1 MNFQKHLPEL
11 RKFFTDY
18 EFAEQTALSLEWQ
31 KTEILWEEWNLKP
44 PAGCHYLLLTF
55 PEGYIQ
61 NHFLS
66 ALMQCLLTEENCY
79 EGYQLDG
86 SDMEH
91 RRKLLQSGIR
101 EDYGYQELRLKEV
114 SAPAILKHFESYLP
128 CYFRRGKFYD
138 IPFLK
143 QFLPEASCIELGG
156 YWVSDHEYLCIE
168 HNRML
173 LLACGIWD

>member
-1 MNFQKHLPEL
+1 MVLNTYMY
-11 RKFFTDY
+11 TDY

-114 SAPAILKHFESYLP
+114 SAPAILK
-128 CYFRRGKFYD
+128 
-138 IPFLK
+138 

-156 YWVSDHEYLCIE
+156 YWGLDHEYLCIE